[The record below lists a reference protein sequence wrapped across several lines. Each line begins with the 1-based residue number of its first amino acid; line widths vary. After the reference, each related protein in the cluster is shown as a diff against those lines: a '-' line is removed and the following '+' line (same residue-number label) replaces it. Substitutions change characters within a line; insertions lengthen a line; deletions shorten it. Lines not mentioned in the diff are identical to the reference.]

1 LALSNHERIDRGLA
15 LLRTGLQ
22 PFVERELKAF
32 YGNIWWSDGIEKA
45 LSGKIGIEALS
56 GLAASLSEEERFARL
71 DIQPLLV
78 VMWSNWPQIF
88 QSKLGHAGRSYVSEL
103 REIRNKWAH
112 QQAFTIEDTYR
123 ALDTMQRL
131 LEMISAPEAKAVQAS
146 AREMMRQR
154 FEEETKRELKKSA
167 EIVTET
173 RTQCGLKP
181 WRDVATPHPD
191 VAAGRYR
198 QAEFAADLAQVVSGD
213 AEDEYG
219 VPREFFSRTY
229 ITEGLKHLLVLGL
242 KRLSGIGGDPVVEL
256 QTNFGGGK
264 THSMIALYHMVGG
277 SLRPGEI
284 PGFEQV
290 VHEIGIERLPVAHR
304 AVLVGTRMNPA
315 IGLKKPEG
323 FTINTLWGEMAYQLG
338 GGDGYAMVAENDKTG
353 TSPGSQ
359 TLKELFDRF
368 GPALILIDEWVAFTR
383 QLYNVSGL
391 PAGSFDANMTFAQAL
406 TEAAK
411 WSPKTLVVASIPASD
426 SEIGGDG
433 GKAALERIRNTFGR
447 IEAVWKPA
455 NAEESFSIV
464 RRRLFEPMTDYAA
477 RDAICRAFADL
488 YRQNRGEF
496 PRDCAESDYERRL
509 KDHYPIH
516 PELFDRLYQDWS
528 TLERFQRT
536 RGVLRLMAAVIHDLW
551 ERNDKS
557 LLIMPGTLPL
567 DSADVR
573 FEITRNLPDGWTP
586 IIDTDIDGPT
596 SKPIAI
602 DRENP
607 NLGRY
612 SACRRVARTVFIG
625 SAPSVASMKVRGLEE
640 LRIKLGC
647 VQPGEVPA
655 TFGDALRRMS
665 EQLTYLFGN
674 ERRYWFDTHPSVNRE
689 ASDRA
694 EDLLRRP
701 EEVDLE
707 IINRLSVR
715 QKPGSFAALNIAPT
729 SSLDVSDEMEARL
742 VILGPGYPRS
752 TKKDSSSQAI
762 DLATKILNERGT
774 GPRIYRNTLVFVAPD
789 SDRLLELKHA
799 VRQLLAWRSIEK
811 DTDTLNLD
819 TFQRQQVKDGI
830 KRSEDMVASRMNE
843 TFIWLLVPV
852 QEKADEAT
860 ITWTT
865 CRINSS
871 DKEPLP
877 ERVSKKLISDEQL
890 IIGWSP
896 ARLQME
902 LDRLLWKDLPHISI
916 KKLWEYLC
924 TYLYLPRLA
933 NENVLTRA
941 ISEGLH
947 SIDYFA
953 YADRVDDNG
962 KYLGLVFGEGR
973 SSIINDGHSLLV
985 KPKVAEE
992 ARRKASGVEGPAGG
1006 DEGKNGGTQ
1015 EGGDGPDRGQGGITV
1030 KPPPPKKMRRF
1041 HGSIDVDP
1049 KRAGRDAG
1057 NIAESVIQYLGLE
1070 KEADVKVTIEITA
1083 YMPEGAGD
1091 RTIRTVSENCRT
1103 LKFKNFDFEEE

>member
-1 LALSNHERIDRGLA
+1 M
-15 LLRTGLQ
+15 LRAGIQ
-22 PFVERELKAF
+22 PYVERELKAF
-32 YGNIWWSDGIEKA
+32 YGNLWWSDGVEKS

-56 GLAASLSEEERFARL
+56 GLAASLPEEERFARL

-78 VMWSNWPQIF
+78 VMWNNWSQVF
-88 QSKLGHAGRSYVSEL
+88 HSKLGHAGRSYVSEL

-112 QQAFTIEDTYR
+112 QQAFTTEDTYR

-131 LEMISAPEAKAVQAS
+131 LEMISAPQAREVQAS

-154 FEEETKRELKKSA
+154 FEEETKRELRKSA

-173 RTQCGLKP
+173 RTQIGLKP
-181 WRDVATPHPD
+181 WRDTATPHPD

-219 VPREFFSRTY
+219 DPREFFSRTY

-277 SLRPGEI
+277 SLHPGEI
-284 PGFEQV
+284 AGFERVMQ
-290 VHEIGIERLPVAHR
+290 EIGIERLPVANR
-304 AVLVGTRMNPA
+304 AVLVGTKMNPA

-323 FTINTLWGEMAYQLG
+323 MTVNTLWGEMAYQLG
-338 GGDGYAMVAENDKTG
+338 GSEGYAMVAENDRTG

-368 GPALILIDEWVAFTR
+368 SPALVLIDEWVAFAR
-383 QLYNVSGL
+383 QLYNTPGL

-411 WSPKTLVVASIPASD
+411 WSPNTLVVASIPASD
-426 SEIGGDG
+426 SEIGGEG
-433 GKAALERIRNTFGR
+433 GRAALERIRNTFGR

-464 RRRLFEPMTDYAA
+464 RRRLFGQITDYAA
-477 RDAICRAFADL
+477 RDAVCRAFAEL

-496 PRDCAESDYERRL
+496 PRECAESDYERRL
-509 KDHYPIH
+509 KECYPIH

-536 RGVLRLMAAVIHDLW
+536 RGVLRLMAAVIHVLW

-567 DSADVR
+567 DSPDVR

-602 DRENP
+602 DRDNP

-647 VQPGEVPA
+647 VQPGEAPA

-665 EQLTYLFGN
+665 EQLTYLYGN

-701 EEVDLE
+701 EEVDQE
-707 IINRLSVR
+707 IVNRLRVR
-715 QKPGSFAALNIAPT
+715 QKPGDFAALNIAPA
-729 SSLDVSDEMEARL
+729 SSIDVSDEMEARL
-742 VILGPGYPRS
+742 VILGPAYPHSSR
-752 TKKDSSSQAI
+752 KDYPSPAI
-762 DLATKILNERGT
+762 DQASKILNEKGT
-774 GPRIYRNTLVFVAPD
+774 GPRIYRNTLVFAAPD
-789 SDRLLELKHA
+789 RERLQELQHA

-830 KRSEDMVASRMNE
+830 KRSEDIVASRMNE

-852 QEKADEAT
+852 QERPAEAA
-860 ITWTT
+860 ITWTSY
-865 CRINSS
+865 RINGSE
-871 DKEPLP
+871 KETLP
-877 ERVSKKLISDEQL
+877 ERASRKLVSDEQL
-890 IIGWSP
+890 ITRWSP
-896 ARLQME
+896 ARLRME
-902 LDRLLWKDLPHISI
+902 LDRLLWKDAPHISI

-933 NENVLTRA
+933 NESVLINA

-953 YADRVDDNG
+953 YADNVDDNG
-962 KYLGLVFGEGR
+962 KYLGLVFGTGR
-973 SSIINDGHSLLV
+973 SSIINDGYSVLV
-985 KPKVAEE
+985 KPDVARRQIEE
-992 ARRKASGVEGPAGG
+992 ARKGAAGEDVPA
-1006 DEGKNGGTQ
+1006 E
-1015 EGGDGPDRGQGGITV
+1015 EGDGGKVVKGEEEAKVGQSGETV
-1030 KPPPPKKMRRF
+1030 RPRRKIRRF
-1041 HGSIDVDP
+1041 YGTVDIDP
-1049 KRAGRDAG
+1049 MRAGRDAAS
-1057 NIAESVIQYLGLE
+1057 IAESVIQHLGLE
-1070 KEADVKVTIEITA
+1070 KDAEVKVTIEIIA
-1083 YMPEGAGD
+1083 NMPNGAGE
-1091 RTIRTVSENCRT
+1091 RTIRTVSENCKT
-1103 LKFKNFDFEEE
+1103 LKFKQFDFEEE

>member
-1 LALSNHERIDRGLA
+1 MALSNHERIDRGLA
-15 LLRTGLQ
+15 LLRAGIQ
-22 PFVERELKAF
+22 PYVERELKAF
-32 YGNIWWSDGIEKA
+32 YGNLWWSDGVEKS

-56 GLAASLSEEERFARL
+56 GPAASLPEEERFARL

-78 VMWSNWPQIF
+78 VMWSNWPQVF
-88 QSKLGHAGRSYVSEL
+88 HSKLGHAGRSYVSEL

-112 QQAFTIEDTYR
+112 QQAFTTEDTYR

-131 LEMISAPEAKAVQAS
+131 LEMISAPEAREVQAS

-154 FEEETKRELKKSA
+154 FEEETKRELRKSA

-173 RTQCGLKP
+173 RTQIGLKP
-181 WRDVATPHPD
+181 WRDAAIPHPD

-219 VPREFFSRTY
+219 DPREFFSRTY

-277 SLRPGEI
+277 SLHPGEI
-284 PGFEQV
+284 AGFERVMQ
-290 VHEIGIERLPVAHR
+290 EIGIERLPVANR
-304 AVLVGTRMNPA
+304 AVLVGTKMNPA

-323 FTINTLWGEMAYQLG
+323 MTVNTLWGEMAYQLG
-338 GGDGYAMVAENDKTG
+338 GSEGYAMVAENDRTG

-368 GPALILIDEWVAFTR
+368 SPALVLIDEWVAFAR
-383 QLYNVSGL
+383 QLYNTPGL

-411 WSPKTLVVASIPASD
+411 WSPNTLVVASIPASD
-426 SEIGGDG
+426 SEIGGEG
-433 GKAALERIRNTFGR
+433 GRAALERIRNTFGR

-464 RRRLFEPMTDYAA
+464 RRRLFGQITDYAA
-477 RDAICRAFADL
+477 RDAVCRAFAEL

-496 PRDCAESDYERRL
+496 PRECAESDYERRL
-509 KDHYPIH
+509 KECYPIH

-536 RGVLRLMAAVIHDLW
+536 RGVLRLMAAVIHMLW

-567 DSADVR
+567 DSPDVR

-602 DRENP
+602 DRDNP

-647 VQPGEVPA
+647 VQPGEAPA

-665 EQLTYLFGN
+665 EQLTYLYGN

-701 EEVDLE
+701 EEVDQE
-707 IINRLSVR
+707 IINRLRVR
-715 QKPGSFAALNIAPT
+715 QKPGDFAALNIAPA
-729 SSLDVSDEMEARL
+729 SSVDVSDEMEARL
-742 VILGPGYPRS
+742 VILGPAYPHSSR
-752 TKKDSSSQAI
+752 KDYPSPAI
-762 DLATKILNERGT
+762 DQASKILNEKGT
-774 GPRIYRNTLVFVAPD
+774 GPRIYRNTLVFAAPD
-789 SDRLLELKHA
+789 RERLQELQHA

-830 KRSEDMVASRMNE
+830 KRSEDIVASRMNE

-852 QEKADEAT
+852 QERPAEAA
-860 ITWTT
+860 ITWTSY
-865 CRINSS
+865 RINGSE
-871 DKEPLP
+871 KETLP
-877 ERVSKKLISDEQL
+877 ERASRKLVSDEQL
-890 IIGWSP
+890 ITRWSP
-896 ARLQME
+896 ARLRME
-902 LDRLLWKDLPHISI
+902 LDRLLWKDAPHISI

-933 NENVLTRA
+933 NESVLINA

-953 YADRVDDNG
+953 YADNVDDNG
-962 KYLGLVFGEGR
+962 KYLGLVFGGGR
-973 SSIINDGHSLLV
+973 SSIINDGYSVLV
-985 KPKVAEE
+985 KPDVARRQIEE
-992 ARRKASGVEGPAGG
+992 ARKGAAGEDVPA
-1006 DEGKNGGTQ
+1006 E
-1015 EGGDGPDRGQGGITV
+1015 EGDGGKVVKGEEEARVGQSGERV
-1030 KPPPPKKMRRF
+1030 RPPRKIRRF
-1041 HGSIDVDP
+1041 YGTVDIDP
-1049 KRAGRDAG
+1049 MRAGRDAAS
-1057 NIAESVIQYLGLE
+1057 IAESVIQHLGLE
-1070 KEADVKVTIEITA
+1070 KDAEVKVTIEIVA
-1083 YMPEGAGD
+1083 NMPNGAGE
-1091 RTIRTVSENCRT
+1091 RTIRTVSENCKT
-1103 LKFKNFDFEEE
+1103 LKFKQFDFEEE

>member
-1 LALSNHERIDRGLA
+1 M
-15 LLRTGLQ
+15 LRAGIQ
-22 PFVERELKAF
+22 PYVERELKAF
-32 YGNIWWSDGIEKA
+32 YGNLWWSDGVEKS

-56 GLAASLSEEERFARL
+56 GLAASLPEEERFARL

-78 VMWSNWPQIF
+78 VMWNNWSQVF
-88 QSKLGHAGRSYVSEL
+88 HSKLGHAGRSYVSEL

-112 QQAFTIEDTYR
+112 QQAFTTEDTYR

-131 LEMISAPEAKAVQAS
+131 LEMISAPQAREVQAS

-154 FEEETKRELKKSA
+154 FEEETKRELRKSA

-173 RTQCGLKP
+173 RTQIGLKP
-181 WRDVATPHPD
+181 WRDTATPHPD

-219 VPREFFSRTY
+219 DPREFFSRTY

-277 SLRPGEI
+277 SLHPGEI
-284 PGFEQV
+284 AGFERVMQ
-290 VHEIGIERLPVAHR
+290 EIGIERLPVANR
-304 AVLVGTRMNPA
+304 AVLVGTKMNPA

-323 FTINTLWGEMAYQLG
+323 MTVNTLWGEMAYQLG
-338 GGDGYAMVAENDKTG
+338 GSEGYAMVAENERTG

-368 GPALILIDEWVAFTR
+368 SPALVLIDEWVAFAR
-383 QLYNVSGL
+383 QLYNTPGL

-411 WSPKTLVVASIPASD
+411 WSPNTLVVASIPASD
-426 SEIGGDG
+426 SEIGGEG
-433 GKAALERIRNTFGR
+433 GRAALERIRNTFGR

-464 RRRLFEPMTDYAA
+464 RRRLFGQITDYAA
-477 RDAICRAFADL
+477 RDAVCRAFAEL

-496 PRDCAESDYERRL
+496 PRECAESDYERRL
-509 KDHYPIH
+509 KECYPIH

-536 RGVLRLMAAVIHDLW
+536 RGVLRLMAAVIHMLW

-567 DSADVR
+567 DSPDVR

-602 DRENP
+602 DRDNP

-647 VQPGEVPA
+647 VQPGEAPA

-665 EQLTYLFGN
+665 EQLTYLYGN

-701 EEVDLE
+701 EEVDQE
-707 IINRLSVR
+707 IINRLRVR
-715 QKPGSFAALNIAPT
+715 QKPGDFAALNIAPA
-729 SSLDVSDEMEARL
+729 SSVDVSDEMEARL
-742 VILGPGYPRS
+742 VILGPAYPHSSR
-752 TKKDSSSQAI
+752 KDYPSPAI
-762 DLATKILNERGT
+762 DQASKILNEKGT
-774 GPRIYRNTLVFVAPD
+774 GPRIYRNTLVFAAPD
-789 SDRLLELKHA
+789 RERLQELQHA

-830 KRSEDMVASRMNE
+830 KRSEDIVASRMNE

-852 QEKADEAT
+852 QERPAEAA
-860 ITWTT
+860 ITWTSY
-865 CRINSS
+865 RINGSE
-871 DKEPLP
+871 KETLP
-877 ERVSKKLISDEQL
+877 ERASRKLVSDEQL
-890 IIGWSP
+890 ITRWSP
-896 ARLQME
+896 ARLRME
-902 LDRLLWKDLPHISI
+902 LDRLLWKDAPHISI

-933 NENVLTRA
+933 NESVLINA

-953 YADRVDDNG
+953 YADNVDDNG
-962 KYLGLVFGEGR
+962 KYLGLVFGGGR
-973 SSIINDGHSLLV
+973 SSIINDGYSVLV
-985 KPKVAEE
+985 KPDVARRQIEE
-992 ARRKASGVEGPAGG
+992 ARKGAAGEDVPA
-1006 DEGKNGGTQ
+1006 E
-1015 EGGDGPDRGQGGITV
+1015 EGDGGKVVKGEEEARVGQSGERV
-1030 KPPPPKKMRRF
+1030 RPPRKIRRF
-1041 HGSIDVDP
+1041 YGTVDIDP
-1049 KRAGRDAG
+1049 MRAGRDAAS
-1057 NIAESVIQYLGLE
+1057 IAESVIQHLGLE
-1070 KEADVKVTIEITA
+1070 KDAEVKVTIEIVA
-1083 YMPEGAGD
+1083 NMPNGAGE
-1091 RTIRTVSENCRT
+1091 RTIRTVSENCKT
-1103 LKFKNFDFEEE
+1103 LKFKQFDFEEE

>member
-1 LALSNHERIDRGLA
+1 MALSNHERIDRGLA

-56 GLAASLSEEERFARL
+56 GLAASLPEEERFARL

-103 REIRNKWAH
+103 REIRNRWAH

-173 RTQCGLKP
+173 RTQSGLKP

-191 VAAGRYR
+191 VGAGRYR
-198 QAEFAADLAQVVSGD
+198 QAEFAADLSQVVSGD

-219 VPREFFSRTY
+219 VPKEFFSRTY

-426 SEIGGDG
+426 SEIGGEG

-509 KDHYPIH
+509 KDCYPIH

-625 SAPSVASMKVRGLEE
+625 SAPSVASMRVRGLEE

-742 VILGPGYPRS
+742 VILGPGYPHI

-860 ITWTT
+860 IIWTT

-877 ERVSKKLISDEQL
+877 ERASKKLISDEQL

-1015 EGGDGPDRGQGGITV
+1015 EGGDGPDRGQGRITV
-1030 KPPPPKKMRRF
+1030 KPPPPKKKRRF

-1070 KEADVKVTIEITA
+1070 KESDVKVTIEITA

-1103 LKFKNFDFEEE
+1103 LKFKSFDFEEE

>member
-1 LALSNHERIDRGLA
+1 M
-15 LLRTGLQ
+15 LRAGIQ
-22 PFVERELKAF
+22 PYVERELKAF
-32 YGNIWWSDGIEKA
+32 YGNLWWSDGVEKS

-56 GLAASLSEEERFARL
+56 GLAASLPEEERFARL

-78 VMWSNWPQIF
+78 VMWNNWSQVF
-88 QSKLGHAGRSYVSEL
+88 HSKLGHAGRSYVSEL

-112 QQAFTIEDTYR
+112 QQAFTTEDTYR

-131 LEMISAPEAKAVQAS
+131 LEMISAPQAREVQAS

-154 FEEETKRELKKSA
+154 FEEETKRELRKSA

-173 RTQCGLKP
+173 RTQIGLKP
-181 WRDVATPHPD
+181 WRDTATPHPD

-219 VPREFFSRTY
+219 DPREFFSRTY

-277 SLRPGEI
+277 SLHPGEI
-284 PGFEQV
+284 AGFERVMQ
-290 VHEIGIERLPVAHR
+290 EIGIERLPVANR
-304 AVLVGTRMNPA
+304 AVLVGTKMNPA

-323 FTINTLWGEMAYQLG
+323 MTVNTLWGEMAYQLG
-338 GGDGYAMVAENDKTG
+338 GSEGYAMVAENDRTG

-368 GPALILIDEWVAFTR
+368 SPALVLIDEWVAFAR
-383 QLYNVSGL
+383 QLYNTPGL

-411 WSPKTLVVASIPASD
+411 WSPNTLVVASIPASD
-426 SEIGGDG
+426 SEIGGEG
-433 GKAALERIRNTFGR
+433 GRAALERIRNTFGR

-464 RRRLFEPMTDYAA
+464 RRRLFGQITDYAA
-477 RDAICRAFADL
+477 RDAVCRAFAEL

-496 PRDCAESDYERRL
+496 PRECAESDYERRL
-509 KDHYPIH
+509 KECYPIH

-536 RGVLRLMAAVIHDLW
+536 RGVLRLMAAVIHMLW

-567 DSADVR
+567 DSPDVR

-602 DRENP
+602 DRDNP

-647 VQPGEVPA
+647 VQPGEAPA

-665 EQLTYLFGN
+665 EQLTYLYGN

-701 EEVDLE
+701 EEVDQE
-707 IINRLSVR
+707 IINRLRVR
-715 QKPGSFAALNIAPT
+715 QKPGDFAALNIAPA
-729 SSLDVSDEMEARL
+729 SSVDVSDEMEARL
-742 VILGPGYPRS
+742 VILGPAYPHSSR
-752 TKKDSSSQAI
+752 KDYPSPAI
-762 DLATKILNERGT
+762 DQASKILNEKGT
-774 GPRIYRNTLVFVAPD
+774 GPRIYRNTLVFAAPD
-789 SDRLLELKHA
+789 RERLQELQHA

-830 KRSEDMVASRMNE
+830 KRSEDIVASRMNE

-852 QEKADEAT
+852 QERPAEAA
-860 ITWTT
+860 ITWTSY
-865 CRINSS
+865 RINGSE
-871 DKEPLP
+871 KETLP
-877 ERVSKKLISDEQL
+877 ERASRKLVSDEQL
-890 IIGWSP
+890 ITRWSP
-896 ARLQME
+896 ARLRME
-902 LDRLLWKDLPHISI
+902 LDRLLWKDAPHISI

-933 NENVLTRA
+933 NESVLINA

-953 YADRVDDNG
+953 YADNVDDNG
-962 KYLGLVFGEGR
+962 KYLGLVFGGGR
-973 SSIINDGHSLLV
+973 SSIINDGYSVLV
-985 KPKVAEE
+985 KPDVARRQIEE
-992 ARRKASGVEGPAGG
+992 ARKGPAGEDG
-1006 DEGKNGGTQ
+1006 AA
-1015 EGGDGPDRGQGGITV
+1015 EGGDGGKVVKGEEEAGVGQSGETV
-1030 KPPPPKKMRRF
+1030 RPRRKIRRF
-1041 HGSIDVDP
+1041 YGTVDIDP
-1049 KRAGRDAG
+1049 MRAGRDAAS
-1057 NIAESVIQYLGLE
+1057 IAESVIQHLGLE
-1070 KEADVKVTIEITA
+1070 KDAEVKVTIEIVA
-1083 YMPEGAGD
+1083 NMPNGAGE
-1091 RTIRTVSENCRT
+1091 RTIRTVSENCKT
-1103 LKFKNFDFEEE
+1103 LKFKQFDFEEE

>member
-1 LALSNHERIDRGLA
+1 
-15 LLRTGLQ
+15 
-22 PFVERELKAF
+22 
-32 YGNIWWSDGIEKA
+32 
-45 LSGKIGIEALS
+45 
-56 GLAASLSEEERFARL
+56 
-71 DIQPLLV
+71 
-78 VMWSNWPQIF
+78 
-88 QSKLGHAGRSYVSEL
+88 
-103 REIRNKWAH
+103 
-112 QQAFTIEDTYR
+112 
-123 ALDTMQRL
+123 
-131 LEMISAPEAKAVQAS
+131 
-146 AREMMRQR
+146 
-154 FEEETKRELKKSA
+154 
-167 EIVTET
+167 
-173 RTQCGLKP
+173 
-181 WRDVATPHPD
+181 
-191 VAAGRYR
+191 
-198 QAEFAADLAQVVSGD
+198 
-213 AEDEYG
+213 
-219 VPREFFSRTY
+219 
-229 ITEGLKHLLVLGL
+229 
-242 KRLSGIGGDPVVEL
+242 
-256 QTNFGGGK
+256 
-264 THSMIALYHMVGG
+264 
-277 SLRPGEI
+277 
-284 PGFEQV
+284 
-290 VHEIGIERLPVAHR
+290 
-304 AVLVGTRMNPA
+304 
-315 IGLKKPEG
+315 
-323 FTINTLWGEMAYQLG
+323 
-338 GGDGYAMVAENDKTG
+338 
-353 TSPGSQ
+353 
-359 TLKELFDRF
+359 
-368 GPALILIDEWVAFTR
+368 
-383 QLYNVSGL
+383 
-391 PAGSFDANMTFAQAL
+391 
-406 TEAAK
+406 
-411 WSPKTLVVASIPASD
+411 
-426 SEIGGDG
+426 
-433 GKAALERIRNTFGR
+433 
-447 IEAVWKPA
+447 
-455 NAEESFSIV
+455 
-464 RRRLFEPMTDYAA
+464 
-477 RDAICRAFADL
+477 
-488 YRQNRGEF
+488 
-496 PRDCAESDYERRL
+496 
-509 KDHYPIH
+509 
-516 PELFDRLYQDWS
+516 
-528 TLERFQRT
+528 
-536 RGVLRLMAAVIHDLW
+536 
-551 ERNDKS
+551 
-557 LLIMPGTLPL
+557 
-567 DSADVR
+567 
-573 FEITRNLPDGWTP
+573 
-586 IIDTDIDGPT
+586 
-596 SKPIAI
+596 
-602 DRENP
+602 
-607 NLGRY
+607 
-612 SACRRVARTVFIG
+612 VARTVFIG

-742 VILGPGYPRS
+742 VILGPGYPHS
-752 TKKDSSSQAI
+752 TKKDSSNQAI

-843 TFIWLLVPV
+843 TFIWLLAPV

-902 LDRLLWKDLPHISI
+902 LDRLLWKDVPHISI

-933 NENVLTRA
+933 NENVLIRA

-992 ARRKASGVEGPAGG
+992 ARKKASGGEGPAGG
-1006 DEGKNGGTQ
+1006 DDGGKRGLKD
-1015 EGGDGPDRGQGGITV
+1015 EGDGPHKGQGGVTV
-1030 KPPPPKKMRRF
+1030 RPPPPKKMRRF
-1041 HGSIDVDP
+1041 HGSIEVDP

-1070 KEADVKVTIEITA
+1070 KESDVKVTIEITA

-1091 RTIRTVSENCRT
+1091 QTIRTVSENCRT

>member
-1 LALSNHERIDRGLA
+1 M
-15 LLRTGLQ
+15 LRAGIQ
-22 PFVERELKAF
+22 PYVERELKAF
-32 YGNIWWSDGIEKA
+32 YGNLWWSDGVEKS

-56 GLAASLSEEERFARL
+56 GLAASLPEEERFARL

-78 VMWSNWPQIF
+78 VMWSNWPQVF
-88 QSKLGHAGRSYVSEL
+88 HSKLGHAGRSYVSEL

-112 QQAFTIEDTYR
+112 QQAFTTEDTYR

-131 LEMISAPEAKAVQAS
+131 LEMISAPEAREVQAS

-154 FEEETKRELKKSA
+154 FEEETKRELRKSA

-173 RTQCGLKP
+173 HTQIGLKP
-181 WRDVATPHPD
+181 WRDAAIPHPD

-219 VPREFFSRTY
+219 DPREFFSRTY

-277 SLRPGEI
+277 SLHPGEI
-284 PGFEQV
+284 AGFERVMQ
-290 VHEIGIERLPVAHR
+290 EIGIERLPVANR
-304 AVLVGTRMNPA
+304 AVLVGTKMNPA

-323 FTINTLWGEMAYQLG
+323 MTVNTLWGEMAYQLG
-338 GGDGYAMVAENDKTG
+338 GSEGYAMVAENDRTG

-368 GPALILIDEWVAFTR
+368 SPALVLIDEWVAFAR
-383 QLYNVSGL
+383 QLYNTPGL

-411 WSPKTLVVASIPASD
+411 WSPNTLVVASIPASD
-426 SEIGGDG
+426 SEIGGEG

-464 RRRLFEPMTDYAA
+464 RRRLFGQITDYAA
-477 RDAICRAFADL
+477 RDAVCRAFADL

-496 PRDCAESDYERRL
+496 PRECAESDYERRL
-509 KDHYPIH
+509 KECYPIH

-536 RGVLRLMAAVIHDLW
+536 RGVLRLMAAVIHVLW

-567 DSADVR
+567 DSPDVR

-602 DRENP
+602 DRDNP

-647 VQPGEVPA
+647 VQPGEAPA

-665 EQLTYLFGN
+665 EQLTYLYGN

-701 EEVDLE
+701 EEVDQE
-707 IINRLSVR
+707 IVNRLRVR
-715 QKPGSFAALNIAPT
+715 QKPGDFAALNIAPA
-729 SSLDVSDEMEARL
+729 SSIDVSDEMEARL
-742 VILGPGYPRS
+742 VILGPAYPHSSR
-752 TKKDSSSQAI
+752 KDYPSPAI
-762 DLATKILNERGT
+762 DQASKILNEKGT
-774 GPRIYRNTLVFVAPD
+774 GPRIYRNTLVFAAPD
-789 SDRLLELKHA
+789 RERLQELQHA

-830 KRSEDMVASRMNE
+830 KRSEDIVASRMNE

-852 QEKADEAT
+852 QERPAEAA
-860 ITWTT
+860 ITWTSY
-865 CRINSS
+865 RINGSE
-871 DKEPLP
+871 KETLP
-877 ERVSKKLISDEQL
+877 ERASRKLVSDEQL
-890 IIGWSP
+890 ITRWSP
-896 ARLQME
+896 ARLRME
-902 LDRLLWKDLPHISI
+902 LDRLLWKDAPHISI

-933 NENVLTRA
+933 NESVLINA

-953 YADRVDDNG
+953 YADNVDDNG
-962 KYLGLVFGEGR
+962 KYLGLVFGTGR
-973 SSIINDGHSLLV
+973 SSIINDGYSVLV
-985 KPKVAEE
+985 KPDVARRQIEE
-992 ARRKASGVEGPAGG
+992 ARKGSAGEDVPA
-1006 DEGKNGGTQ
+1006 
-1015 EGGDGPDRGQGGITV
+1015 EGGDSGEVVKGEKDPGAGQSGEKVRPQRKI
-1030 KPPPPKKMRRF
+1030 RRF
-1041 HGSIDVDP
+1041 YGTVDIDP
-1049 KRAGRDAG
+1049 MRAGRDAAS
-1057 NIAESVIQYLGLE
+1057 IAESVIQHLGLE
-1070 KEADVKVTIEITA
+1070 KDAEVKVTIEIIA
-1083 YMPEGAGD
+1083 NMPNGAGE
-1091 RTIRTVSENCRT
+1091 RTIRTVSENCKT
-1103 LKFKNFDFEEE
+1103 LKFKQFDFEEE